1 MTSPKASFTTLDRR
15 SALTI
20 LGGFL
25 ACSLA
30 PTRLKADSNPDW
42 TTPLDPFKIA
52 GNLYYV
58 GSRDL
63 ASYLVAT
70 PAGHILINSNLTSS
84 PAQIQASVEKLGF
97 HFKDVKILLIS
108 HAHYDHCAGSSAI
121 VRQTHAKYL
130 VMDADI
136 PTIESGGIKDFQYS
150 NRPEFHYPP
159 VKVDR
164 SLHDG
169 EAVHLGGST
178 LIAHKTAGHTKGCT
192 TWTMQL
198 TEGGKPLNAVIVGSP
213 NVNPGYNLIDDPNYS
228 QMAADF
234 KAEFLILKSLPCDI
248 FLGAHGLYFD
258 LLAKYDRQK
267 SGDKNAFIDPSGYQ
281 AYIADRQQAFE
292 EELAKQRQARHLN

>member
-1 MTSPKASFTTLDRR
+1 MTSPITSEIKIDRR
-15 SALTI
+15 SALTL

-30 PTRLKADSNPDW
+30 PTRLKADDNPDW
-42 TTPLDPFKIA
+42 TTPLPPFKIA

-70 PAGHILINSNLTSS
+70 PAGHILINSNLLSS
-84 PAQIQASVEKLGF
+84 PAQIQASMEKLGF

-108 HAHYDHCAGSSAI
+108 HAHYDHCAGSAAI
-121 VRQTHAKYL
+121 VSQTHAKYM

-136 PTIESGGIKDFQYS
+136 PTIESGGLKDFQYS
-150 NRPEFHYPP
+150 KRPEFHYPS

-178 LIAHKTAGHTKGCT
+178 LIAHKTAGHTKGCS

-198 TEGGKPLNAVIVGSP
+198 TEGGKSLNAVIVGSP
-213 NVNPGYNLIDDPNYS
+213 NVNPGYNLINDPNYP

-234 KAEFLILKSLPCDI
+234 KAEFPTLKSLPCDI

-258 LLAKYDRQK
+258 LLAKVDRVK

-292 EELAKQRQARHLN
+292 EELAKQQQARHPK

>member
-1 MTSPKASFTTLDRR
+1 MTLPSPSGKQFDRR
-15 SALTI
+15 SALAI
-20 LGGFL
+20 LGGVF
-25 ACSLA
+25 AYGLA
-30 PTRLKADSNPDW
+30 PTRLKADVDRDW
-42 TTPLDPFKIA
+42 TTPLGPFKIA

-97 HFKDVKILLIS
+97 HFQDVKILLIS

-121 VRQTHAKYL
+121 VSQTHAKYL
-130 VMDADI
+130 VMDADV
-136 PTIESGGIKDFQYS
+136 PTIESGGLKDFQYS
-150 NRPEFHYPP
+150 HRPDFHYPP

-213 NVNPGYNLIDDPNYS
+213 NVNPGYNLINDPNYPR
-228 QMAADF
+228 MAADF
-234 KAEFLILKSLPCDI
+234 AAQFRTLKSLPCDI

-267 SGDKNAFIDPSGYQ
+267 SGDKSAFLDPAGYQ

-292 EELAKQRQARHLN
+292 AELAKQQQAHLPK